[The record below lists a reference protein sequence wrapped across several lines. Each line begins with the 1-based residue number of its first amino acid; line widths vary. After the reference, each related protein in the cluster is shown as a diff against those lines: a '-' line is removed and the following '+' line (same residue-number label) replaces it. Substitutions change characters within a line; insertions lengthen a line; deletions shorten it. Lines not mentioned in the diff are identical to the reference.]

1 MIDKRFNKTVLMLT
15 HYAEDNAMALCLNR
29 RTDQMLSKI
38 IKPLGLDL
46 NWDEPLYWGGPV
58 SPTTVWMLH
67 DSRWD
72 YGATL
77 NINDQWSISSSEQ
90 MFHELAS
97 GNLPHYYRF
106 FFGFTSWTGSQLQGE
121 LEGQPPWSRRYSW
134 LIVNE
139 PSQEWITE
147 TDAED
152 LYDQSL
158 ELCGTQAVEHWL

>member
-1 MIDKRFNKTVLMLT
+1 
-15 HYAEDNAMALCLNR
+15 
-29 RTDQMLSKI
+29 MLSKVLA
-38 IKPLGLDL
+38 PLNLEF

-77 NINDQWSISSSEQ
+77 NISDHWSISSSEA

-97 GNLPHYYRF
+97 GNLPSCYRF
-106 FFGFTSWTGSQLQGE
+106 FFGFCSWTGSQLQNELLGE
-121 LEGQPPWSRRYSW
+121 PPWSHRHSW

-139 PSQEWITE
+139 PDQDWVIE
-147 TDAED
+147 TDAGE
-152 LYDQSL
+152 LYNQSL
-158 ELCGTQAVEHWL
+158 QLCGSQAVEHWL